1 MNIVFLIGNGFDINL
16 GMKTSYADFY
26 DDLIKTY
33 IGATPSEE
41 KLQRSIAKYKET
53 NLWADLE
60 KGLGEYAAEISSV
73 AELREVYFHLNDAL
87 KLYLSDQKLDGKYL
101 TSNAV
106 AKFKKDLFQPF
117 HLFRPRLR
125 QSIQEYVNNGSV
137 VTDEVNIIT
146 FNYTDTIEKI
156 LEAGNL
162 KIPAELGVK
171 NTNGSKRVLQSINH
185 IHGTLYDSELIMGVN
200 DLSQIKNEKLA
211 NDPGAQAMLIKP
223 ETTINRGD
231 LLDERCENIMRNADM
246 YCIFGLSLGD
256 TDKKWWDILAARMNS
271 SNAHILFFAHTSR
284 KAVHSQD
291 LWDME
296 REYRNML
303 IERFA
308 NKTQDKTSYLS
319 RIYVLVNSEMFK
331 LI

>member
-33 IGATPSEE
+33 IGATPPEE
-41 KLQRSIAKYKET
+41 KLQRSIAKYKDT

-60 KGLGEYAAEISSV
+60 KGLGEYT
-73 AELREVYFHLNDAL
+73 AELSSLKELRDVYFHLNDAL
-87 KLYLSDQKLDGKYL
+87 KSYLSDQKLDDRYL
-101 TSNAV
+101 TSDA
-106 AKFKKDLFQPF
+106 ATKLKKDLFQPF

-125 QSIQEYVNNGSV
+125 QSIQEYVNPGSV

-156 LEAGNL
+156 LDAGNFKL
-162 KIPAELGVK
+162 PVELGVK
-171 NTNGSKRVLQSINH
+171 NTNGSKRVLKSIYH
-185 IHGTLYDSELIMGVN
+185 IHGTLNDSELIMGVN

-211 NDPGAQAMLIKP
+211 NDPSAQAMLIKP

-231 LLDERCENIMRNADM
+231 LLDERCENIMKNADM
-246 YCIFGLSLGD
+246 YCIFGLSLGE

-271 SNAHILFFAHTSR
+271 SNAHILYYAFTQRNIIHN
-284 KAVHSQD
+284 QD
-291 LWDME
+291 LWDIE

-303 IERFA
+303 TDKFA
-308 NKTQDKTSYLS
+308 NKTHDRDSYMS

-331 LI
+331 LK